1 LGRHRRAPVTTALP
15 RATSLE
21 LLILFGFTFRI
32 AMLPGYNPVVQA
44 FMGTMF
50 TWALTAAGAAV
61 ALVIKGQQVRMT
73 E

>member
-1 LGRHRRAPVTTALP
+1 
-15 RATSLE
+15 
-21 LLILFGFTFRI
+21 
-32 AMLPGYNPVVQA
+32 MLPGYNPVVQA